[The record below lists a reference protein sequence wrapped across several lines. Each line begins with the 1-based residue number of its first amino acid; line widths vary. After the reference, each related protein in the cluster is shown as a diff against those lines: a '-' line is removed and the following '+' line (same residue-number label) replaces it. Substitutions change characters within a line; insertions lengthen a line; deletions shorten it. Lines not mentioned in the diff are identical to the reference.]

1 MSNEGFRSSLLGRWL
16 QQKTAI
22 SITEEHMKK
31 KGAELA
37 ETIDIIGATAQPQ
50 QAIREMIRDVITSS
64 HIFPSVRLKPE
75 QMQKRQEK
83 DSTSE

>member
-1 MSNEGFRSSLLGRWL
+1 LASTKNRYFHNRGTYE
-16 QQKTAI
+16 
-22 SITEEHMKK
+22 K

-37 ETIDIIGATAQPQ
+37 ETIDIIGAIAQPQ

>member
-31 KGAELA
+31 K
-37 ETIDIIGATAQPQ
+37 
-50 QAIREMIRDVITSS
+50 
-64 HIFPSVRLKPE
+64 E
-75 QMQKRQEK
+75 Q
-83 DSTSE
+83 S